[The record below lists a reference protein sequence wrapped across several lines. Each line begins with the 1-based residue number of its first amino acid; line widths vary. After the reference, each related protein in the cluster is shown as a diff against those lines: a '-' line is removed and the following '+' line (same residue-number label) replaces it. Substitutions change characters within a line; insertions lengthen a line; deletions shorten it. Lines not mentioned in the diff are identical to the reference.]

1 MLLLICLNFFI
12 LLATIRSL
20 TIQGFFMHSFPP
32 ALLLLNYSPGARN
45 LCRVFLLGVA
55 EASPEMP
62 AALQGLFYEA

>member
-1 MLLLICLNFFI
+1 MLLLICLNFI
-12 LLATIRSL
+12 QLATIRSL
-20 TIQGFFMHSFPP
+20 IIQGFFMHSFPP